1 MYFHNDGLY
10 DKKTRKTYAFQ
21 FKSPWVGKNS
31 KFIRLHTIRI
41 LREDSDMRVSRYRID
56 IFFYMS
62 PIGVCIL
69 LTGLVLSLAGCGGSN
84 LKNPVSE
91 DITTAE
97 DSEATDDVV
106 ELTQTPDVAAPKQ
119 VSDLD
124 VKVTVTK
131 KIVQPGE
138 MVELTASV
146 KQVRGTRVTLNWLN
160 ITQLGTLSAHSENPV
175 TWTAPQTL
183 DGENVQV
190 EVIQLVVTVISEV
203 VSVGSSGIETD
214 TQIFT
219 DTKNVLLTVRN

>member
-1 MYFHNDGLY
+1 M
-10 DKKTRKTYAFQ
+10 Q
-21 FKSPWVGKNS
+21 
-31 KFIRLHTIRI
+31 
-41 LREDSDMRVSRYRID
+41 VSRID
-56 IFFYMS
+56 MFFYMS
-62 PIGVCIL
+62 LIGVYIL
-69 LTGLVLSLAGCGGSN
+69 LIGLVLSLTGCGGSN

-91 DITTAE
+91 EDTTTE
-97 DSEATDDVV
+97 SIGTTDDVV
-106 ELTQTPDVAAPKQ
+106 ELTQTPDVAEPRQ

-131 KIVQPGE
+131 KTVQPGE
-138 MVELTASV
+138 VVELTASV
-146 KQVRGTRVTLNWLN
+146 KEVRGTSVTLNWLN
-160 ITQLGTLSAHSENPV
+160 ITQFGELSASTENPV

-183 DGENVQV
+183 NGENVRV

>member
-1 MYFHNDGLY
+1 M
-10 DKKTRKTYAFQ
+10 Q
-21 FKSPWVGKNS
+21 
-31 KFIRLHTIRI
+31 
-41 LREDSDMRVSRYRID
+41 VSRID
-56 IFFYMS
+56 MFFYMS
-62 PIGVCIL
+62 LIGIYIL
-69 LTGLVLSLAGCGGSN
+69 LIGLVLSLTGCGGSN

-91 DITTAE
+91 EDTTTA
-97 DSEATDDVV
+97 SIEATDDVV
-106 ELTQTPDVAAPKQ
+106 ELTQTPDVAAPKL

-131 KIVQPGE
+131 KTVQPGE
-138 MVELTASV
+138 AVELTASV
-146 KQVRGTRVTLNWLN
+146 KEVRGTSVTLNWLN
-160 ITQLGTLSAHSENPV
+160 ITQFGELSASTENPV

-183 DGENVQV
+183 NGENVRV